1 MGLDLS
7 DSLNKHVLLVDD
19 FANVRKSIKSMITS
33 IGLRNVFEAAH
44 GNEATRIVREQKLD
58 IVMCDYN
65 LEKGKNGSQLL
76 EEWRKRGWLSHETFF
91 VMITAETSRD
101 RVMGTLEFQPD
112 DYLAKPFALD
122 TLKQRLVRWM
132 DRQEELRPVN
142 AALDRGNWEE
152 VAKMCRDLI
161 KNKSRYRSWAQ
172 RKYHQALLKT
182 DRLEDAT
189 KFLGMVLKEREYPWA
204 RLEVHRIQVARKE
217 LPKAEKGLRT
227 LINKEPNLIDA
238 YDLLAQVQNMLK
250 QPEHVQH
257 TLEQALERSPLSIPR
272 QRSLAKV
279 ATGNGDLATATR
291 AYKEVVNLSEGT
303 MHDSPDVYKD
313 ALRATRTRMAL
324 ETNEAQRRR
333 LRLDAMTYLKKLMKN
348 FPDDADGDLVSR
360 AYRAFLNDP
369 QDVRARADGFIK
381 ELAQKAS
388 RKMEELSQDSAVDIA
403 EIIYEKGENELA
415 DELIDKLR
423 DYHRSSKS
431 FLERLNQVQT
441 EPKTTSEMREKAHH
455 LNIQGIEHYKKKR
468 YTEAVG
474 QFEEALEHSPRHPG
488 IILNLVQSSLLE
500 VGAGT
505 PSKQRLDQCVEL
517 IKRISY
523 LPRDHYQYD
532 RYLTIRTK
540 LNDLTN
546 GAVVTQ

>member
-7 DSLNKHVLLVDD
+7 DSFNKHVLLVDD

-76 EEWRKRGWLSHETFF
+76 EEWRKRGWLSHETIF

-112 DYLAKPFALD
+112 DYLAKPFAMD

-142 AALDRGNWEE
+142 AALDKGDWAE

-172 RKYHQALLKT
+172 RKYHQALLKL

-238 YDLLAQVQNMLK
+238 YDLLAQVQNMLR

-291 AYKEVVNLSEGT
+291 
-303 MHDSPDVYKD
+303 D

-348 FPDDADGDLVSR
+348 FPDDTDADLVSR
-360 AYRAFLNDP
+360 AYRSFLNDP
-369 QDVRARADGFIK
+369 QDTRARADTFIK

-403 EIIYEKGENELA
+403 EIIYEKGESELA

-441 EPKTTSEMREKAHH
+441 EPTTTVETREKAHQM
-455 LNIQGIEHYKKKR
+455 NIQGIDHYKKKR
-468 YTEAVG
+468 YADAVG
-474 QFEEALEHSPRHPG
+474 QFEEALELSPRHPG

-500 VGAGT
+500 VGTGSPT
-505 PSKQRLDQCVEL
+505 KQRLDRCVEL
-517 IKRISY
+517 VKRLSY

-532 RYLTIRTK
+532 RYLTIRSK
-540 LNDLTN
+540 LNDLTD
-546 GAVVTQ
+546 GAVSAQ